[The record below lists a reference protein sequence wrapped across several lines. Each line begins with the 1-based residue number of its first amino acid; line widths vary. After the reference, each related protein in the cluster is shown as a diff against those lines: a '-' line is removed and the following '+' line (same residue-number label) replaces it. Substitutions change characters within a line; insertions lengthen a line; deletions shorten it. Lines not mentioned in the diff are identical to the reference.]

1 LIVELRRKAIEERI
15 FKNDLRLN
23 PEYMIGGIHPSPYF
37 SRWGR
42 GDKG

>member
-23 PEYMIGGIHPSPYF
+23 PEYMIGGIHPSPLF
-37 SRWGR
+37 FKVG
-42 GDKG
+42 KGG